1 MDRIEQSR
9 VWIIVIIKTIGRRFT
24 TDIQIMKN
32 LKKPEDAEDKC
43 VVLSTTKNCHHWIYR
58 FRRYVLKAFQSVII
72 LRIDNI
78 ASKKYKNSL

>member
-43 VVLSTTKNCHHWIYR
+43 VVLST
-58 FRRYVLKAFQSVII
+58 
-72 LRIDNI
+72 
-78 ASKKYKNSL
+78 KKKIVTTEYTGLGDMS

>member
-1 MDRIEQSR
+1 MDRIEQGR

-43 VVLSTTKNCHHWIYR
+43 VVLST
-58 FRRYVLKAFQSVII
+58 
-72 LRIDNI
+72 
-78 ASKKYKNSL
+78 KKIVTTEYTGLGDMS